1 MNKHLVPVTPF
12 GEPSRAET
20 RGQGLD
26 ADQPPRTPVPKRNA
40 SHRAS
45 HRKGLQPPHLR
56 ELDPPDLR
64 FLTPWRWSSLRRS
77 SSPHPPS
84 ALSATSL
91 PPGLLHLGLR
101 HHHPLCH
108 QLSSGTREILGQAPP
123 LLAMVPWAPAGC
135 SQALPPPRSRREA
148 RPVML
153 FLPPSLLP
161 FAVSLSRPS
170 SASCLES
177 SPQNSLHFRRWP
189 PLENTDP
196 RAPHGV
202 VRPRSQGPS
211 CCPFCAHRAPCWT
224 LSTLQGTLLGA
235 PRRCREPCATGIG
248 AL

>member
-40 SHRAS
+40 SHRAYERGS
-45 HRKGLQPPHLR
+45 GPPPKR
-56 ELDPPDLR
+56 VGPTRPP
-64 FLTPWRWSSLRRS
+64 FPNPMETVLTASQLL
-77 SSPHPPS
+77 SPSPS

-101 HHHPLCH
+101 HHHPLSPTQQRH
-108 QLSSGTREILGQAPP
+108 KRNSWAGPSSPGHGSLGPGWVQSSPP
-123 LLAMVPWAPAGC
+123 SPSV
-135 SQALPPPRSRREA
+135 QERS
-148 RPVML
+148 
-153 FLPPSLLP
+153 PSLLP

-177 SPQNSLHFRRWP
+177 SLQNSLHFRRWP

-196 RAPHGV
+196 RAPRGV

-224 LSTLQGTLLGA
+224 LSTLQGMLLGA

-248 AL
+248 ALQPS

>member
-1 MNKHLVPVTPF
+1 MLTSHPVHLFPKETLPT
-12 GEPSRAET
+12 EPKKGAP
-20 RGQGLD
+20 
-26 ADQPPRTPVPKRNA
+26 APR
-40 SHRAS
+40 
-45 HRKGLQPPHLR
+45 LR

-64 FLTPWRWSSLRRS
+64 FPTPWRRSSLHHS
-77 SSPHPPS
+77 SSPHP
-84 ALSATSL
+84 LL
-91 PPGLLHLGLR
+91 PCQRLLFLPAFSISVSGTTI
-101 HHHPLCH
+101 LCH

-135 SQALPPPRSRREA
+135 SQALPPPWSRREA

-177 SPQNSLHFRRWP
+177 SLQNSLHFRRWP

-248 AL
+248 ALRPS